1 MRLSSRYG
9 LPPALSGH
17 QSYFLWGPHG
27 YSGNCL
33 IVLDDSRKNLEQ
45 LWSSVEYVGA
55 SADNPYALEKQIPV
69 FICRGSK
76 FGTLADLWPRVK
88 RWR

>member
-1 MRLSSRYG
+1 
-9 LPPALSGH
+9 
-17 QSYFLWGPHG
+17 
-27 YSGNCL
+27 
-33 IVLDDSRKNLEQ
+33 VLDDRQEVLEGLFTQ
-45 LWSSVEYVGA
+45 VEYVGT
-55 SADNPYALEKQIPV
+55 SADNPYALERQVPV